1 MFKKTLISLAVASSL
16 GLTGCLDSG
25 STGNN
30 ANPDYQITDT
40 TIDRSIVRPI
50 FDPNPLSE
58 TFSVPTHFDLLLL
71 LGATQDANHD
81 FTAPASGPEPVKS
94 ALNSLSG
101 FSTTSAFNVR
111 FDGELNAGSVVAG
124 QTVFLIALETDSPLK
139 GTPAELALPAVN
151 PADIAG
157 LAPDA
162 SQPKFRA
169 EAVNV
174 DNGVNNAIR
183 ITPLEPLEE
192 GRKYL
197 VLIGN
202 GVKGA
207 NNKSIDQSI
216 QGRALGEGTLGN
228 TALENVKAIVSGLN
242 KLGTSILAPAG
253 QEVALAYSFTT
264 NADSQVLR
272 TMMTPLVSAT
282 KLGQQIGFTA
292 QLKAV
297 RDVYTDLNFSQLT
310 TKLKELGTKAAQVGA
325 GKLDIS
331 TLPPEEQQVI
341 GKLSQLSAITTET
354 NLTAAVTDEVNNG
367 TIHLPQ
373 PRPNLFLN
381 NKPATDLLTIQGL
394 ALQAS
399 QSGTPNLI
407 VDAAAQV
414 TVAEGAIQLPY
425 FQHLPGTSGSGLTDG
440 SWQGN
445 TTLEANLNATLS
457 PDGNDLFQF
466 LRDGRNA
473 DGSVGPLNVNGN
485 FPFPEKQ
492 ADTTVPIVVF
502 LPSLED
508 ANTADIERPTTCG
521 DPVAP
526 NGITI
531 FQHGITVD
539 RSASML
545 PAILLAQK
553 SCQAV
558 VAIDQPLHGLGGS
571 TVGTVPGLTPLDES
585 AVLANAQGTLQAYFT
600 ALGGAANV
608 PVACSAANLADPN
621 TPETI
626 QFACLQVD
634 GMSKLLEA
642 DYTGERHFG
651 FTRDMAAAGVAAK
664 SAADITAVSSG
675 SLFINPGNMLNGRD
689 NLRQSVVD
697 LINVAATVKLM
708 PIIDVT
714 GYDQTGTPTGVPD
727 GLNDPI
733 LKDVGSV
740 NFIGHSLGGISG
752 TVFAALSND
761 PVLNPTLNGLYA
773 SAGKSI
779 TYPKLDS
786 VVLHNTGGQVTRL
799 LENSQTRSGDL
810 LDGLAANG
818 ITQKTSNF
826 ENFFYVFQSVV
837 DGTDSVNFSLELGNS
852 TDNLLITSVTG
863 DSTVPNEA
871 NVNPLGNAYPAP
883 LAGTEPMMALMDI
896 GQGGLELADR
906 SEGLSLVDSD
916 NNTTQALPAASFFA
930 GTNPCTQ
937 ANHGTFVGPI
947 VDNENCEGGK
957 AVTSTAFA
965 AMVAQTIGAVSG
977 SGLAFGGDAT
987 AASVLGAESAGAIGL
1002 SLGVSPTLD
1011 RALDQDKAQ

>member
-16 GLTGCLDSG
+16 GLTGCFDSANDG
-25 STGNN
+25 GN
-30 ANPDYQITDT
+30 ANPDYKITDT
-40 TIDRSIVRPI
+40 TIDRSLVRPI

-58 TFSVPTHFDLLLL
+58 NFSVPTHFDLLLL
-71 LGATQDANHD
+71 LGATQSPHHD
-81 FTAPASGPEPVKS
+81 FTAPASGPEPVRS

-111 FDGELNAGSVVAG
+111 FDGELNAGSVLAG

-174 DNGVNNAIR
+174 DNGSNNAIR

-197 VLIGN
+197 VLIGD

-207 NNKSIDQSI
+207 NDKSIDQSV
-216 QGRALGEGTLGN
+216 QGRALAEGVLGN
-228 TALENVKAIVSGLN
+228 PALANVKAIVSGLN
-242 KLGTSILAPAG
+242 NLGSSILTAAG
-253 QEVALAYSFTT
+253 QEVALAYTFTT

-272 TMMTPLVSAT
+272 TMMTPLVSST

-297 RDVYTDLNFSQLT
+297 RDVYTDLNFSELT
-310 TKLKELGTKAAQVGA
+310 TKLKDLGAKAALVGA
-325 GKLDIS
+325 GQLDIS
-331 TLPPEEQQVI
+331 TLPLKEQQVI
-341 GKLSQLSAITTET
+341 GKLGQLSTITTEAK
-354 NLTAAVTDEVNNG
+354 LTAAVTNEVLNG

-373 PRPNLFLN
+373 PRPNLFLG

-394 ALQAS
+394 AFQAG
-399 QSGTPNLI
+399 QTGTPNPI
-407 VDAAAQV
+407 VEAAKQV

-445 TTLEANLNATLS
+445 TTLEANLNSALS
-457 PDGNDLFQF
+457 PDGNDVFQF
-466 LRDGRNA
+466 LRDGKNA

-492 ADTTVPIVVF
+492 ANTTVPVVVF
-502 LPSLED
+502 LPSLD
-508 ANTADIERPTTCG
+508 DPDTTDINERPTICN

-539 RSASML
+539 RSVSML
-545 PAILLAQK
+545 PAILLAQQ

-571 TVGTVPGLTPLDES
+571 TVGSVPGLTPLDES
-585 AVLANAQGTLQAYFT
+585 AVLANAQGTLQAYVT

-608 PVACSAANLADPN
+608 PVACSDANLADPN
-621 TPETI
+621 TSDTT

-634 GMSKLLEA
+634 GMSKLLAA

-651 FTRDMAAAGVAAK
+651 FTRDMAAAGIAAK
-664 SAADITAVSSG
+664 SAAEITAVSSG

-714 GYDQTGTPTGVPD
+714 GYDQAGAPTGEPD

-733 LKDVGSV
+733 LKDVASV

-761 PVLNPTLNGLYA
+761 TALNGTLNGLYQ

-799 LENSQTRSGDL
+799 LENSETRSGDL

-896 GQGGLELADR
+896 GKGGLKLADGT
-906 SEGLSLVDSD
+906 EGLALVDSD
-916 NNTTQALPAASFFA
+916 SSGTKALPAASFFA
-930 GTNPCTQ
+930 GTNPCTE

-947 VDNENCEGGK
+947 VDNESCEGGK
-957 AVTSTAFA
+957 AITSTAFT
-965 AMVAQTIGAVSG
+965 AMIAQTVGAVSG
-977 SGLAFGGDAT
+977 SGFAFGSDA
-987 AASVLGAESAGAIGL
+987 ALQVGPQAAGAIGL

>member
-16 GLTGCLDSG
+16 GLTGCFDSG

-30 ANPDYQITDT
+30 ANPDYNITDT
-40 TIDRSIVRPI
+40 TIDRSLVRPI
-50 FDPNPLSE
+50 FDPNPLSPE
-58 TFSVPTHFDLLLL
+58 FSVPTHFDLLLL

-151 PADIAG
+151 PADITG

-162 SQPKFRA
+162 NQPKFRA

-354 NLTAAVTDEVNNG
+354 NLTAAVTKEVLNG

-399 QSGTPNLI
+399 QTSTPNPI

-425 FQHLPGTSGSGLTDG
+425 FQHLPGTSGSGLTGG

-457 PDGNDLFQF
+457 PDGNDVFQF

-492 ADTTVPIVVF
+492 ADTTVPVVVF

-508 ANTADIERPTTCG
+508 TTTAEVERPATCS
-521 DPVAP
+521 DPIAP

-545 PAILLAQK
+545 PAILLAKQ

-571 TVGTVPGLTPLDES
+571 TVGTIPGLTPLDES
-585 AVLANAQGTLQAYFT
+585 AVLAKAEATRTAYVG
-600 ALGGAANV
+600 ALAGIGGVAACADGS
-608 PVACSAANLADPN
+608 PALADP
-621 TPETI
+621 TV
-626 QFACLQVD
+626 QFACLQID

-664 SAADITAVSSG
+664 SAADITSVSSG
-675 SLFINPGNMLNGRD
+675 SLFVNPGNMLNSRD

-697 LINVAATVKLM
+697 LINVAATVRLM
-708 PIIDVT
+708 PVVDA
-714 GYDQTGTPTGVPD
+714 D
-727 GLNDPI
+727 GDTLEDPI
-733 LKDVGSV
+733 LRGAPTI

-896 GQGGLELADR
+896 GQGGLELADGN
-906 SEGLSLVDSD
+906 EGLSLVDSD

-947 VDNENCEGGK
+947 VDNKNCEGGK

>member
-1 MFKKTLISLAVASSL
+1 MKFTF
-16 GLTGCLDSG
+16 LDFSE
-25 STGNN
+25 NF
-30 ANPDYQITDT
+30 
-40 TIDRSIVRPI
+40 SI
-50 FDPNPLSE
+50 
-58 TFSVPTHFDLLLL
+58 PTHFDLLLL

-81 FTAPASGPEPVKS
+81 FTAPASGRGPVRS

-111 FDGELNAGSVVAG
+111 FDGQLNKDSVVAG
-124 QTVFLIALETDSPLK
+124 ATVFLIALETDSPLK

-157 LAPDA
+157 LAPEA
-162 SQPKFRA
+162 NQPKFRA
-169 EAVNV
+169 EVVNV
-174 DNGVNNAIR
+174 DNGVDNAIR

-197 VLIGN
+197 VLIGD

-207 NNKSIDQSI
+207 NGKGIDQSV
-216 QGRALGEGTLGN
+216 QGRAIAEGTLGN
-228 TALENVKAIVSGLN
+228 PALANIKAIVSGLN
-242 KLGTSILAPAG
+242 DLGTSILSAAG
-253 QEVALAYSFTT
+253 QDVALAYTFTT

-272 TMMTPLVSAT
+272 TMMAPSISAT

-297 RDVYTDLNFSQLT
+297 RDVYTEMNFSELT
-310 TKLKELGTKAAQVGA
+310 AKLKELGTKAVQVGA
-325 GKLDIS
+325 GQLDIT
-331 TLPPEEQQVI
+331 TLPVEEQQVI
-341 GKLSQLSAITTET
+341 GKLSQLSSITTET
-354 NLTAAVTDEVNNG
+354 KLTAAVTKEVLNG

-394 ALQAS
+394 ALQAT
-399 QSGTPNLI
+399 QTGTPNPI
-407 VDAAAQV
+407 VEAAAQV

-425 FQHLPGTSGSGLTDG
+425 FQQLPGTDGSGLTDG

-445 TTLEANLNATLS
+445 TTLEANLNETLS
-457 PDGNDLFQF
+457 PDDNDIFQF

-492 ADTTVPIVVF
+492 ADTTVPVVVF

-508 ANTADIERPTTCG
+508 GDTAEIERPNACS
-521 DPVAP
+521 DPTAP

-539 RSASML
+539 RSVSML

-558 VAIDQPLHGLGGS
+558 VAIDLPLHGLGGS
-571 TVGTVPGLTPLDES
+571 TIGSVPGLTPLDES
-585 AVLANAQGTLQAYFT
+585 TVMTKAEVTRTAYINALQQA
-600 ALGGAANV
+600 GGVAACADGS
-608 PVACSAANLADPN
+608 PALADPSV
-621 TPETI
+621 
-626 QFACLQVD
+626 QFACLQID
-634 GMSKLLEA
+634 GMNKLLAA
-642 DYTGERHFG
+642 DYTGERHFDY
-651 FTRDMAAAGVAAK
+651 TRDMTADGVEAK
-664 SAADITAVSSG
+664 STADITAVSSG
-675 SLFINPGNMLNGRD
+675 SLFVNPNNMLNSRD

-697 LINVAATVKLM
+697 LINVAATVRLM
-708 PIIDVT
+708 PVIDANGDT
-714 GYDQTGTPTGVPD
+714 
-727 GLNDPI
+727 LEDPI
-733 LKDVGSV
+733 LRNAQTI

-761 PVLNPTLNGLYA
+761 PVLNPTLNDLYA

-779 TYPKLDS
+779 TYPELDS

-810 LDGLAANG
+810 LDALADKG
-818 ITQKTSNF
+818 VMQKTSNF
-826 ENFFYVFQSVV
+826 EDFFYVFQSVV

-863 DSTVPNEA
+863 DRTVPNEA

-896 GQGGLELADR
+896 GQGGLKLVDGT
-906 SEGLSLVDSD
+906 EGLALVDSD
-916 NNTTQALPAASFFA
+916 DSATKALPAASFFD

-947 VDNENCEGGK
+947 VDNENCEGDK

-965 AMVAQTIGAVSG
+965 AMVAQTVGAVSG
-977 SGLAFGGDAT
+977 SGFAFGADAT

-1011 RALDQDKAQ
+1011 RALDQNKDK